1 MNRRRPMT
9 DADWAAI
16 RETQASWTPAE
27 AKQFLRKIMGSP
39 RRTLTGQEREHVMT
53 MLALLEP
60 FEESNNQN
68 SWTSCYRRG
77 DIEYQVTTFFDS
89 EEIVDQ
95 MLPEDDE

>member
-1 MNRRRPMT
+1 MSRARHLT
-9 DADWAAI
+9 AADWESIRAKHAAMTPEQA
-16 RETQASWTPAE
+16 REW
-27 AKQFLRKIMGSP
+27 LRGIMGPP

-53 MLALLEP
+53 MLALIEP

-68 SWTSCYRRG
+68 SWTSCYRIG
-77 DIEYQVTTFFDS
+77 DTEYQVTTFFDS

>member
-9 DADWAAI
+9 DADWAVI
-16 RETQASWTPAE
+16 RETPAFQTPAE
-27 AKQFLRKIMGSP
+27 AKKLLRKIMGPP
-39 RRTLTGQEREHVMT
+39 RRTLIGQEREHVMT
-53 MLALLEP
+53 MLAMIEP

-68 SWTSCYRRG
+68 SWTSSYRIG
-77 DIEYQVTTFFDS
+77 DTEYQVTTFFDS

>member
-1 MNRRRPMT
+1 MNRRLPMT

-16 RETQASWTPAE
+16 RETQSNRTPEE
-27 AKQFLRKIMGSP
+27 AKQFLRQIMGPP
-39 RRTLTGQEREHVMT
+39 RRTLIGQEREHVMT

-68 SWTSCYRRG
+68 SWTSCYRIG
-77 DIEYQVTTFFDS
+77 DTEYQVTTFFDS

-95 MLPEDDE
+95 MLPENDE